1 MTQASSTDFDSIEHL
16 LNAADASWEAAEAHG
31 AFCGRACLS
40 GAGAIKAWVNDL
52 LAAHLA
58 SAELASE
65 RRGKLEQLAVTALL
79 SLEAGDMTFD
89 VFVPGDD
96 EPLSI
101 RTAGLVD
108 WCHGF
113 MHGLVVAG
121 GADPGPRSDALETE
135 VVSEIL
141 ADFSEIT
148 KAGAVDDEGEQAE
161 FAYAELIEYVRV
173 SVQLIYDETVSLRAG
188 NTAGGSA

>member
-1 MTQASSTDFDSIEHL
+1 MTEASSTDFDSIEHL

-40 GAGAIKAWVNDL
+40 GAGAIQAWVNDL
-52 LAAHLA
+52 LVAQLA
-58 SAELASE
+58 GDALASE
-65 RRGKLEQLAVTALL
+65 RRGKLEQLAVKALL

-141 ADFSEIT
+141 SDFSEIT

-188 NTAGGSA
+188 NAAGGSA